1 MSVSRGAGCPEAVRV
16 VFVAVPAVC
25 EIGELCLG
33 SEEQAGCVVF
43 YGVMCWGHRDECEAA
58 AVDVGQGV
66 CRVCSSFALKVK

>member
-1 MSVSRGAGCPEAVRV
+1 M
-16 VFVAVPAVC
+16 AVPGVC

-33 SEEQAGCVVF
+33 SEEQAGCGFF

-66 CRVCSSFALKVK
+66 CSPLALKVK